1 LDMKEFE
8 NRWKKARRRWKGKH
22 SVNILDKTRS
32 IMFVADDYSLYS
44 NDRGQLIVMCMNRKT
59 ERDGKDGQKWN
70 TINSR
75 SEINE

>member
-1 LDMKEFE
+1 MKEFE

-44 NDRGQLIVMCMNRKT
+44 NDRGQLILLY
-59 ERDGKDGQKWN
+59 KDGQFIGYIDPIW
-70 TINSR
+70 IY
-75 SEINE
+75 IVA